1 MDYTKYLSRRVTS
14 FAPSGIR
21 KYFDLLN
28 EMEDG
33 ISLGVGEPDFI
44 TPEPIR
50 NAAIESIKN
59 CQTKYTSN
67 AGLFELREA
76 IAKYQKEFIG
86 VEYDPSSE
94 IVVTVGASEG
104 IDIAMRTLLDPGD
117 EIIILLPSYV
127 CYEPDAKLANAVI
140 KPIYLKAENKF
151 RLTPEMIEE
160 VVTPKTKVILLAYPN
175 NPTGAIM
182 EKEDLEKIAP
192 VIIKHDLFVISDE
205 IYSELTYGKKHVSIA
220 SIPGMKERTIVING
234 FSKAFSMTGWR
245 MGYFCAPQPVA
256 EQMYKI
262 HQFLIM
268 CANTPGQHAAL
279 FALNNAFENDFK
291 YVREMQEEYNKRRV
305 FLVNA
310 FKEIG
315 FDVFE
320 PEGAFYVFPKI
331 PAELGMGSEDFA
343 YELIMRKKVLVV
355 PGEAFGDAGAGFL
368 RCCYATSMEKLKIAM
383 KHIADFV
390 AEIKAEKNLK
400 NN

>member
-1 MDYTKYLSRRVTS
+1 MDYSRFLSRRVTS
-14 FAPSGIR
+14 FKPSGIR

-59 CQTKYTSN
+59 KQTKYTSN

-76 IAKYQKEFIG
+76 IAKYQKQFIG
-86 VEYDPSSE
+86 VDYDPHDE
-94 IVVTVGASEG
+94 IVVTVGASEAL
-104 IDIAMRTLLDPGD
+104 DIAMRTLLDPGD

-127 CYEPDAKLANAVI
+127 CYEPDAQLANAVI

-160 VVTPKTKVILLAYPN
+160 VVTPKTKAILLAYPN

-192 VIIKHDLFVISDE
+192 TIIKHDLFVISDE

-220 SIPGMKERTIVING
+220 SLPGMKERTIVING
-234 FSKAFSMTGWR
+234 FSKSFSMTGWR
-245 MGYFCAPQPVA
+245 MGYFCAPAPVA

-279 FALNNAFENDFK
+279 FALNDAFENDFK
-291 YVREMQEEYNKRRV
+291 YVREMKEEYNKRRT
-305 FLVNA
+305 FLVNS
-310 FKEIG
+310 FRQLG

-320 PEGAFYVFPKI
+320 PEGAFYVFPQI
-331 PAELGMGSEDFA
+331 PKELGIGSEDFA
-343 YELIMRKKVLVV
+343 YQLIMSKKVLVV
-355 PGEAFGDAGAGFL
+355 PGEAFSDAGAGFL
-368 RCCYATSMEKLKIAM
+368 RCCYATSMEKLQTAM
-383 KHIADFV
+383 KLIGEFV
-390 AEIKAEKNLK
+390 EEIRQKNNLK
-400 NN
+400 KN